1 MNKIIYTDKCKEV
14 INHNGKID
22 INKYLVS
29 SDIDERSFSF
39 LRELENQQ
47 VNGEKIEDL
56 LIYDGIPL
64 YYFNRPTIFLK
75 LKSLITCITILQKI
89 IQEYGKD
96 FSVETDNEI
105 MKVTAEKVFNLK
117 TEEALKGSSDVG
129 GSNTNPSSS
138 KIKHKLIY
146 RQLLGILK
154 FLKFKIHKSKDTNM
168 LICSH
173 AGSLNLVQ
181 DDSRNNMY
189 YDTQIGLVTE
199 RCRSK
204 FNILNLQLLNSVE
217 LIDKTFNS
225 NEDFVPFELFIA
237 YKRLVAKEILGK
249 KLIDESKY
257 KDNLSV
263 LLNFNYEFE
272 DCDLKEIMLSY
283 ILGDL
288 KNQSKSYL
296 VETLSAE
303 RLMKKNKIKRCLIID
318 EGDRGRCFIIA
329 ANRLGIKSF
338 ASQHGV
344 INENSPAYAI
354 TSKFGKL
361 IVPSAT
367 FFWGEKYKKLLIENS
382 NVYNDKNIKVAG
394 QVRTD
399 FLFNRKYD
407 NTKLK
412 SHSIKI
418 LYCTQYFK
426 DLLEP
431 ATIML
436 FKALNSLKEPYE
448 LIIKLHPIDL
458 CYDFYRSKI
467 EEYKINN
474 VKVLKDGDLYDMIN
488 WSDVIVSVHS
498 TVVVEGAL
506 LNKPSICILLP
517 KYNDAGGFVRDGVSL
532 GVTNELEL
540 AQTLV
545 KLKEFDIKNDN
556 KIQQYLYDNFY
567 KVDGNVSQRIFNIIG
582 E

>member
-1 MNKIIYTDKCKEV
+1 LNKLIYTEKCKEI
-14 INHNGKID
+14 INNDVKID
-22 INKYLVS
+22 INIYLVNS
-29 SDIDERSFSF
+29 NIDERSFCF
-39 LRELENQQ
+39 LKHIENQQ
-47 VNGEKIEDL
+47 VNDEKIEDL
-56 LIYDGIPL
+56 FMYDGIPL

-75 LKSLITCITILQKI
+75 LKSLITCVTILQRI
-89 IQEYGKD
+89 IEEYGKE
-96 FSVETDNEI
+96 FSVETDNEV
-105 MKVTAEKVFNLK
+105 MKVTAEKIFNLK
-117 TEEALKGSSDVG
+117 TVEVLKASIV
-129 GSNTNPSSS
+129 SSS
-138 KIKHKLIY
+138 NSGSVNSKLKYKLIY
-146 RQLLGILK
+146 RQLFGSLK
-154 FLKFKIHKSKDTNM
+154 YLKFKMHKNKDSNM

-173 AGSLNLVQ
+173 AGSLNLVK
-181 DDSRNNMY
+181 DASKNNLY

-199 RCRSK
+199 KCRGK

-217 LIDKTFNS
+217 LIDKTFNC
-225 NEDFVPFELFIA
+225 NEAFVPFELFIL
-237 YKRLVAKEILGK
+237 YKRLLSNRTFGK

-257 KDNLSV
+257 KDNLYM

-272 DCDLKEIMLSY
+272 NCDLKEIILNY

-288 KNQSKSYL
+288 KHQSKSYL
-296 VETLSAE
+296 IETLSAE
-303 RLMKKNKIKRCLIID
+303 RLMKKNKIERCLIID

-329 ANRLGIKSF
+329 ANRLNIKSF

-367 FFWGEKYKKLLIENS
+367 FFWGQKYKALLIENS

-399 FLFNRKYD
+399 FLFNRKYY
-407 NTKLK
+407 NTELK
-412 SHSIKI
+412 SHSMKI

-436 FKALNSLKEPYE
+436 FKALNLLKEPYE

-458 CYDFYRSKI
+458 YYDFYMEKI
-467 EEYKINN
+467 EEYNISN

-488 WSDVIVSVHS
+488 WSDIIVSVHS

-517 KYNDAGGFVRDGVSL
+517 KYNDAGGFVRDGLSL
-532 GVTNELEL
+532 GVSSETELS
-540 AQTLV
+540 QKLV
-545 KLKEFDIKNDN
+545 KLKNFDIKDDEN
-556 KIQQYLYDNFY
+556 IQQYLYENFY
-567 KVDGNVSQRIFNIIG
+567 KVDGNVSERIFNIIG
-582 E
+582 D

>member
-1 MNKIIYTDKCKEV
+1 MNKLIYTDECKEV
-14 INHNGKID
+14 INNDAKID
-22 INKYLVS
+22 INKYLVNS
-29 SDIDERSFSF
+29 NIDERSFYF
-39 LRELENQQ
+39 LKHLENQQ
-47 VNGEKIEDL
+47 VNGEQIEDL
-56 LIYDGIPL
+56 FMYDGIPL

-75 LKSLITCITILQKI
+75 LKSLITCTTILQRI
-89 IQEYGKD
+89 IEEYGKE
-96 FSVETDNEI
+96 FSVETDNEV
-105 MKVTAEKVFNLK
+105 MKVTAEKIFNLK
-117 TEEALKGSSDVG
+117 TLEVSKASSTESNNPGGVNSKLKY
-129 GSNTNPSSS
+129 
-138 KIKHKLIY
+138 KLIY
-146 RQLLGILK
+146 RQIFGILK
-154 FLKFKIHKSKDTNM
+154 YLKFKMHKNKDTSM

-181 DDSRNNMY
+181 DASKNKLY

-199 RCRSK
+199 KCRSK

-217 LIDKTFNS
+217 LIDKTFNC
-225 NEDFVPFELFIA
+225 NEDFVPFELFIV
-237 YKRLVAKEILGK
+237 YKRLVSSRIFGK
-249 KLIDESKY
+249 RLIDESKY
-257 KDNLSV
+257 KDNLSM

-272 DCDLKEIMLSY
+272 SCDLKEIMLSY

-288 KNQSKSYL
+288 KHQSKSYL
-296 VETLSAE
+296 IETLSAE
-303 RLMKKNKIKRCLIID
+303 RLMKKNKIERCLIID

-354 TSKFGKL
+354 TSRFGKL

-367 FFWGEKYKKLLIENS
+367 FFWGQKYKELLIENS

-407 NTKLK
+407 NTELK
-412 SHSIKI
+412 SHSMKI

-436 FKALNSLKEPYE
+436 FKALNLLKEPYD

-458 CYDFYRSKI
+458 YYDFYMEKI
-467 EEYKINN
+467 EEYNISN

-488 WSDVIVSVHS
+488 WSDIIVSVHS

-506 LNKPSICILLP
+506 LNRPSICILLP
-517 KYNDAGGFVRDGVSL
+517 KYNDAGGFVRDGLSL
-532 GVTNELEL
+532 GVSSETEL
-540 AQTLV
+540 AQKLV
-545 KLKEFDIKNDN
+545 KLKDFDIKDDENV
-556 KIQQYLYDNFY
+556 KQYLCENFY
-567 KVDGNVSQRIFNIIG
+567 KVDGNVSERIFNIIG
-582 E
+582 D